1 MIVVGFSMVHLMAMT
16 LAGQMTCILEVKQ
29 EILDHLSG
37 TFWIQY
43 IFPDISKNIEELLKF
58 KIVT

>member
-29 EILDHLSG
+29 EILDLL
-37 TFWIQY
+37 FNNIWIKKC
-43 IFPDISKNIEELLKF
+43 IILFDEM
-58 KIVT
+58 

>member
-1 MIVVGFSMVHLMAMT
+1 MVHLMAMT

-29 EILDHLSG
+29 EILDLLSG

-43 IFPDISKNIEELLKF
+43 IFPDISKNIEELLKY
-58 KIVT
+58 KIFT